1 MEKSY
6 LAMDDGEKA
15 AAEAENAMMLA
26 RVNFMVAMA
35 SALVPKDRNKIN
47 EQLVNSNWR
56 MVWSRRN
63 HTHAGKTFVRRPYP
77 DNYLTFKLK
86 GTSNFRNDSDA
97 RKLVTFAIDALPMQ

>member
-1 MEKSY
+1 
-6 LAMDDGEKA
+6 MDDGEKA
-15 AAEAENAMMLA
+15 APEAENAMMLA

-35 SALVPKDRNKIN
+35 SALVRWYKDRNKIN
-47 EQLVNSNWR
+47 ETGGWR
-56 MVWSRRN
+56 MVAKKRRN
-63 HTHAGKTFVRRPYP
+63 HTHAGKTFVRQPYP

>member
-56 MVWSRRN
+56 MVAKKPRTPGRRSFGDP
-63 HTHAGKTFVRRPYP
+63 TPTIIS
-77 DNYLTFKLK
+77 L
-86 GTSNFRNDSDA
+86 SN
-97 RKLVTFAIDALPMQ
+97 

>member
-47 EQLVNSNWR
+47 EQLVKSNWR
-56 MVWSRRN
+56 MVAKKPHARRED
-63 HTHAGKTFVRRPYP
+63 VRSATLPRQLSHFQTKGY
-77 DNYLTFKLK
+77 FKLSK
-86 GTSNFRNDSDA
+86 
-97 RKLVTFAIDALPMQ
+97 

>member
-1 MEKSY
+1 
-6 LAMDDGEKA
+6 
-15 AAEAENAMMLA
+15 
-26 RVNFMVAMA
+26 MVA
-35 SALVPKDRNKIN
+35 K
-47 EQLVNSNWR
+47 
-56 MVWSRRN
+56 N

>member
-56 MVWSRRN
+56 MVC
-63 HTHAGKTFVRRPYP
+63 RPLQLGGTP
-77 DNYLTFKLK
+77 QGPPKFWIWAPPPSLT
-86 GTSNFRNDSDA
+86 SPAYN
-97 RKLVTFAIDALPMQ
+97 

>member
-56 MVWSRRN
+56 HWRMVAKKPHARRED
-63 HTHAGKTFVRRPYP
+63 VRSATLPRQLSHFQTKEY
-77 DNYLTFKLK
+77 FKLSK
-86 GTSNFRNDSDA
+86 
-97 RKLVTFAIDALPMQ
+97 

>member
-56 MVWSRRN
+56 MVAKKPHARRED
-63 HTHAGKTFVRRPYP
+63 VRSATLP

>member
-56 MVWSRRN
+56 MVAKKPHARRED
-63 HTHAGKTFVRRPYP
+63 VRSATLPRQLSHFQTKGY
-77 DNYLTFKLK
+77 FKLSK
-86 GTSNFRNDSDA
+86 
-97 RKLVTFAIDALPMQ
+97 